1 MMNIYYPLQD
11 WRYKGRILST
21 KIITPEEAQKLI
33 KEHDLLV
40 QTGWATMFDNRFVH
54 YKKYLFWSD
63 SGEWLT
69 LSISER

>member
-1 MMNIYYPLQD
+1 MMNIYYPFENWQTQ
-11 WRYKGRILST
+11 GRIMNVC
-21 KIITPEEAQKLI
+21 IITPEEAQRLI
-33 KEHDLLV
+33 KEHDLLMRP
-40 QTGWATMFDNRFVH
+40 GWAMMFDNRFVH